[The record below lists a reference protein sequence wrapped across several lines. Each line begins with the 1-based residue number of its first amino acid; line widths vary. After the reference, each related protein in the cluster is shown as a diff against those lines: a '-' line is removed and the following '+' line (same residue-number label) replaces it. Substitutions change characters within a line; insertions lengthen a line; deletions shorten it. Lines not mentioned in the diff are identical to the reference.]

1 MSISKSSPSSKSSS
15 ASPTTPP
22 TAPSTARDENLNP
35 IARAL
40 REKLEE
46 AAPEILSMLS
56 AYGRRLYFP
65 KGIISQTAEAKE
77 KAHRFNATIGIAT
90 EADGPMIL
98 PSISEQLGDV
108 AAVDAVTYAP
118 PAGRPDLRVR
128 WREKLLAENPS
139 LRDKNFGQPLVTSA
153 ITHGLSLAGEL
164 FLDPG
169 DVVLMPD
176 KLWGNYRLSY
186 EVHLGAKIETFPFY
200 SADGGLNTEG
210 FERRLEE
217 LADGCRAGH
226 KKIVVLLNFP
236 NNPTGYMPTP
246 AEGDALT
253 AALVGQAE
261 HGTHLIVLCDD
272 AYFGLFYHLGGESM
286 TESLFGKLTGQHPN
300 LLAVKLDG
308 ATKELFVWG
317 LRCGFITF
325 GPGRPE
331 TAEVVCEVL
340 DAKVRGAIRGGVSNV
355 PQLSQTLVERAL
367 ASPKLAAEREA
378 KRLILAARAKRVF
391 EVANE
396 PRFAESWQV
405 YPFNSGYFMLLKV
418 EGVDAEK
425 LRLHLLE
432 EFGVGLIATSPTDIR
447 VAFSCLE
454 EEDVEPLFED
464 LHKAVQA
471 LR

>member
-1 MSISKSSPSSKSSS
+1 MSNSKPSKQS
-15 ASPTTPP
+15 
-22 TAPSTARDENLNP
+22 DESLNP

-46 AAPEILSMLS
+46 AAPEVLSMLS

-65 KGIISQTAEAKE
+65 KGIISQTAEAKQ

-90 EADGPMIL
+90 EADGPMAL
-98 PSISEQLGDV
+98 PSITENLGDV
-108 AAVDAVTYAP
+108 SAADAVTYAP
-118 PAGRPDLRVR
+118 PAGRPGLRDR

-169 DVVLMPD
+169 DVVLIPD

-200 SADGGLNTEG
+200 SAEGGLNTVAFAE
-210 FERRLEE
+210 RLEA
-217 LADGCRAGH
+217 LAAARDSESQ
-226 KKIVVLLNFP
+226 KIVVLLNFP
-236 NNPTGYMPTP
+236 NNPTGYMPTA
-246 AEGDALT
+246 AEGDALA
-253 AALVGQAE
+253 AALVRQAE
-261 HGTHLIVLCDD
+261 QGTRLVALCDD

-367 ASPKLAAEREA
+367 ASTTLGAERDA
-378 KRLILAARAKRVF
+378 KHAILAARAQRVF
-391 EVANE
+391 EVANA
-396 PRFAESWQV
+396 PRFAESWKV
-405 YPFNSGYFMLLKV
+405 YPFNSGYFMLVKV

-454 EEDVEPLFED
+454 EKDVEPLFED
-464 LHKAVQA
+464 LHKAVQE

>member
-1 MSISKSSPSSKSSS
+1 MSISE
-15 ASPTTPP
+15 T
-22 TAPSTARDENLNP
+22 NLNP
-35 IARAL
+35 IAQSL

-46 AAPEILSMLS
+46 AAPEVLAMLS
-56 AYGRRLYFP
+56 AYGQRLYFP
-65 KGIISQTAEAKE
+65 KGIISQTAEAKQ

-90 EADGPMIL
+90 EADGPMAL
-98 PSISEQLGDV
+98 PSIVSQLGDV
-108 AAVDAVTYAP
+108 PIADALTYAP
-118 PAGRPDLRVR
+118 PAGRPGLRTL

-139 LRDKNFGQPLVTSA
+139 LADKNFGQPIVTSA
-153 ITHGLSLAGEL
+153 ITHGITLAGEL

-169 DVVLMPD
+169 DIVLMPD

-186 EVHLGAKIETFPFY
+186 EVHHGAKIETFPFY
-200 SADGGLNTEG
+200 SDAGGLNTEG
-210 FERRLEE
+210 FAARLEE
-217 LADGCRAGH
+217 LAEGRE
-226 KKIVVLLNFP
+226 KLIVLLNFP

-246 AEGDALT
+246 AEGDALA
-253 AALVGQAE
+253 AALERQAE
-261 HGTHLIVLCDD
+261 RGTKLVVLCDD
-272 AYFGLFYHLGGESM
+272 AYFGLFYHLGAPSM
-286 TESLFGKLTGQHPN
+286 TESLFGKLTGRHPN

-317 LRCGFITF
+317 LRCGFVTF

-367 ASPKLAAEREA
+367 TSPTLAAERDA
-378 KRLILAARAKRVF
+378 KCEILRVRAEHVF
-391 EVANE
+391 EVANQ
-396 PRFAESWQV
+396 PRYAESWKV
-405 YPFNSGYFMLLKV
+405 YPFNSGYFMLV
-418 EGVDAEK
+418 EVDGVDAEK

-432 EFGVGLIATSPTDIR
+432 EHGVGLIATSPTDIR

-454 EEDVEPLFED
+454 SKDVEPLFEA
-464 LHKAVQA
+464 LHLAIQT

>member
-1 MSISKSSPSSKSSS
+1 MSISE
-15 ASPTTPP
+15 A
-22 TAPSTARDENLNP
+22 NLNP
-35 IARAL
+35 IAESL

-46 AAPEILSMLS
+46 AAPEVLAMLS

-65 KGIISQTAEAKE
+65 KGIISQTAEAKQ

-90 EADGPMIL
+90 QADGPMVL
-98 PSISEQLGDV
+98 PSIACQIGDMPV
-108 AAVDAVTYAP
+108 ADAVTYAP
-118 PAGRPDLRVR
+118 PAGRPGLRTL

-139 LRDKNFGQPLVTSA
+139 LADKNFGLPIVTSA
-153 ITHGLSLAGEL
+153 ITHGLTLAGEL

-176 KLWGNYRLSY
+176 KLWGNYRLTY
-186 EVHLGAKIETFPFY
+186 EVHHGAKIETFPFY
-200 SADGGLNTEG
+200 SSNGGGLNTEG
-210 FERRLEE
+210 FAARLEE
-217 LADGCRAGH
+217 LAEGRE
-226 KKIVVLLNFP
+226 KLVVLLNFP
-236 NNPTGYMPTP
+236 NNPTGYMPTVS
-246 AEGDALT
+246 EGEAIA
-253 AALVGQAE
+253 AALQRQAE
-261 HGTHLIVLCDD
+261 RGTRLVVFCDD
-272 AYFGLFYHLGGESM
+272 AYFGLFYHIGGQSM
-286 TESLFGKLTGQHPN
+286 TESLFGKLTGLHPN

-317 LRCGFITF
+317 LRCGFVTF

-355 PQLSQTLVERAL
+355 PQLSQSIVERAL
-367 ASPKLAAEREA
+367 VSTTLAAEREA
-378 KRLILAARAKRVF
+378 KCETLRLRAERVF
-391 EVANE
+391 EIANQ

-405 YPFNSGYFMLLKV
+405 YPFNSGYFMLVKV

-425 LRLHLLE
+425 LRLNLLE
-432 EFGVGLIATSPTDIR
+432 DHGVGLIATSPTDIR

-454 EEDVEPLFED
+454 AKDVEPLFEA
-464 LHKAVQA
+464 LHLAIQT